1 MPGLAK
7 GREGERASSYFNG
20 GSETLFT
27 RVEREETINGIPAP
41 PMPPTDMQK
50 TSPLLVLAQSWMESL
65 KFDDLERGTANWT
78 LCPIMHFVVVSL

>member
-1 MPGLAK
+1 MPGLQKA
-7 GREGERASSYFNG
+7 ERVRSYFNG

-50 TSPLLVLAQSWMESL
+50 SSPLSLAQSWPESH
-65 KFDDLERGTANWT
+65 KWDDLNCVYEALKTGHDA
-78 LCPIMHFVVVSL
+78 P

>member
-1 MPGLAK
+1 MPGLQK
-7 GREGERASSYFNG
+7 GERERSYFNG

-50 TSPLLVLAQSWMESL
+50 SSPLLVGAILDGVAQ
-65 KFDDLERGTANWT
+65 
-78 LCPIMHFVVVSL
+78 V